1 MVFHTRPLHL
11 ILGLGLLCKVLHQG
25 FLQPLPSHLY
35 LNQEFLLE
43 LIHLGK
49 IGIVV
54 GFIPV
59 NLINITKIVAFLKS
73 KGACFIN
80 LARTSLHNDA
90 SVQEQ
95 KNDNVISVLV

>member
-1 MVFHTRPLHL
+1 M

-59 NLINITKIVAFLKS
+59 NLINITRIVAFLKS
-73 KGACFIN
+73 QLPTKGACFIN
-80 LARTSLHNDA
+80 LVKTSLH
-90 SVQEQ
+90 

>member
-1 MVFHTRPLHL
+1 M

-25 FLQPLPSHLY
+25 FLQSLPSHLY
-35 LNQEFLLE
+35 LNQEYLLE

-54 GFIPV
+54 GFSPV

-73 KGACFIN
+73 QLPTKGACFIN
-80 LARTSLHNDA
+80 SVRTSPHNDA